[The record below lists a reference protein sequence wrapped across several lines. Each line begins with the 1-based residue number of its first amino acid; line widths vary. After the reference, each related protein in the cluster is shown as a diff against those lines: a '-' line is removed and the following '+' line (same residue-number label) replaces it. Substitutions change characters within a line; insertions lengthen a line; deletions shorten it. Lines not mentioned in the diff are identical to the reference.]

1 MLFELQILP
10 LGVGTDIREA
20 VADAVEVV
28 EEAGLSYRLTPS
40 GTVIE
45 GTWERVMPVIEQAHI
60 RARKRSDHLV
70 TTLRIEDDAAGTNK
84 LSENVRTVEESL
96 SRRRGEGPNRV
107 QEASEESFPA
117 SDPPAY

>member
-1 MLFELQILP
+1 MLFEIQILP
-10 LGVGTDIREA
+10 LGVGTDIREV
-20 VADAVEVV
+20 VADAVEIV

-45 GTWERVMPVIEQAHI
+45 GGWERVMPVIQKAHI
-60 RARKRSDHLV
+60 RARERSDHVV
-70 TTLRIEDDAAGTNK
+70 TTLRIEDDAAGANK
-84 LSENVRTVEESL
+84 LSENVRAVEDSL
-96 SRRRGEGPNRV
+96 SGRQGDGPNRV